1 MTTKSQDDP
10 EIGFSE
16 QTIKATSTQDLDPR
30 PLLNNDPNNQL
41 YELEP
46 GEIPSNTLT
55 WKLLG
60 FLNHI

>member
-30 PLLNNDPNNQL
+30 PLLNNDPNNQM

-46 GEIPSNTLT
+46 GDIPSNTLT
-55 WKLLG
+55 
-60 FLNHI
+60 